1 MSWIVIT
8 NALTVVVI
16 PPLSSWTTHRLL
28 RGSRDAFY
36 FGWIASAIVGGVYLL
51 ADGEHPVWTV
61 IAGANAG
68 LAAYLWWRKRK
79 RRKRAPRAY
88 GAKSRALVD
97 AVVRKMRQERQPR
110 RVLRPLPNP
119 G

>member
-1 MSWIVIT
+1 MI
-8 NALTVVVI
+8 NNPLKVVVI
-16 PPLSSWTTHRLL
+16 QPHSSWMTHVFL
-28 RGSRDAFY
+28 RGSMSAFY
-36 FGWIASAIVGGVYLL
+36 CGWIVSAIVGGVYLL
-51 ADGEHPVWTV
+51 AEGEHPVWTV

-88 GAKSRALVD
+88 GAKSRALVQ
-97 AVVRKMRQERQPR
+97 ALVRRAREQARPR
-110 RVLRPLPNP
+110 PVLRPLPNP